1 MSQED
6 IYNLSTKNATVKAW
20 ITNYHYNKDITYV
33 DALEGMVISL
43 VEQNDEL
50 SKEMVQILS
59 RSTNVLHFEMLRG

>member
-6 IYNLSTKNATVKAW
+6 IYNASYNNAIVKAW

-33 DALEGMVISL
+33 DALEGMVLSL

-50 SKEMVQILS
+50 SKELVKLLS
-59 RSTNVLHFEMLRG
+59 RSTNTLHFEMLRG